1 MTKREKNDKLTDDM
15 KVYLRLQYKICQDL
29 GERAQLFAE
38 GLKTTES
45 SISSIWEK
53 MKTVNTVLVKNWTPD
68 QQAIL
73 IAAFEANPKF
83 QPSQIAHKL
92 GLDPKNKKDMRRIYD
107 SKNNWKNKKNP
118 R

>member
-1 MTKREKNDKLTDDM
+1 MTKREKHDILTDEM

-45 SISSIWEK
+45 SIFSNWQKI
-53 MKTVNTVLVKNWTPD
+53 KTGKKWTPE

-92 GLDPKNKKDMRRIYD
+92 GLDKKNEKDMRRIYNW
-107 SKNNWKNKKNP
+107 KKNWKNKKNP
-118 R
+118 Q